1 MIKPLAFNRF
11 RCNLSDV
18 IPNHY
23 TPKGVMTM
31 TLFLGAL
38 CVFLGAMAI
47 LYGFFAVLSFIDLVK
62 KRHFKNWQEGV
73 HVTGFFCV
81 AAASCTWLLKFTLPF
96 IL

>member
-1 MIKPLAFNRF
+1 
-11 RCNLSDV
+11 
-18 IPNHY
+18 
-23 TPKGVMTM
+23 M

-81 AAASCTWLLKFTLPF
+81 GAAACAGLVKFLLPF